1 MYIIVYLYFLY
12 TYYNNIYK
20 HNFTGIGA
28 SSCLHRPV
36 GDRLLGKKK
45 TDLERQKTQSLV
57 NLWLING

>member
-45 TDLERQKTQSLV
+45 LIWRDKKPRV
-57 NLWLING
+57 WLIFG

>member
-45 TDLERQKTQSLV
+45 K
-57 NLWLING
+57 N